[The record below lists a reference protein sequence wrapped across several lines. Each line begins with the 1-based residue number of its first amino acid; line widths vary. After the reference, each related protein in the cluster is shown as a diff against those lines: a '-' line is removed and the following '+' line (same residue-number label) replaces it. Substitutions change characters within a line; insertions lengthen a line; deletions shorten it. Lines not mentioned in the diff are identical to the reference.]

1 MTIQIINQNNKPEW
15 AVIPYNQYLK
25 LVEKAEL
32 FQDIQGFD
40 KAKAAIA
47 RGEEKLIPAEVVNAI
62 LDGVDAIKVWRKFRG
77 LTQADLAQKIDISVP
92 YLSQL
97 ESGKRKGSVD
107 VLAAIAKALKVSL
120 EELLPAES

>member
-32 FQDIQGFD
+32 FQDIQDFD

>member
-32 FQDIQGFD
+32 FQDIQDFD

-62 LDGVDAIKVWRKFRG
+62 LDGGDAIKVWRKFRG

>member
-32 FQDIQGFD
+32 FQDIQDFD

-77 LTQADLAQKIDISVP
+77 LTQVDLAQKIDISVP

>member
-32 FQDIQGFD
+32 FQDIQDFD

-62 LDGVDAIKVWRKFRG
+62 LDGVDAIKCGVNSAG
-77 LTQADLAQKIDISVP
+77 
-92 YLSQL
+92 
-97 ESGKRKGSVD
+97 
-107 VLAAIAKALKVSL
+107 
-120 EELLPAES
+120 